1 MKSRSSIIDM
11 MRAIGIILVVL
22 GHCLP
27 FSFLFLKR
35 LIYLFHLP
43 LFFMISGYLYQEKCS
58 LQPWEYI
65 GTRLQS
71 YLKAYVMY
79 GSILVFL
86 HNDHCLFCL

>member
-43 LFFMISGYLYQEKCS
+43 RFFYDFRLFISRKKFS
-58 LQPWEYI
+58 
-65 GTRLQS
+65 
-71 YLKAYVMY
+71 
-79 GSILVFL
+79 
-86 HNDHCLFCL
+86 